1 MTLKFSQRWFG
12 LLGFT
17 GLLGIAFDNQWLYLL
32 FLLFLFFV
40 YITPKTR
47 DGRIQMD
54 ERWMGNITKAARN
67 AFFISLLPSVVC
79 IAFLDLTS
87 GAFISATVAIP
98 IIALLGFVASFNYY
112 DRKGD

>member
-17 GLLGIAFDNQWLYLL
+17 GLLGIVFDNQWLYLL

-40 YITPKTR
+40 YITPKSR
-47 DGRIQMD
+47 DGKIQMD

-67 AFFISLLPSVVC
+67 AFFIYLFPSVVS
-79 IAFLDLTS
+79 IAILNPTS
-87 GAFISATVAIP
+87 GTFIAATVAIP